1 MAKFRVKYKSIGY
14 VYLDVEADTLEDA
27 KEIAKNT
34 DGGEFIESG
43 VGDWEY
49 DHTEDENGNLIEA
62 AYWLEEQSMNEL
74 YINDSIIYFKTN
86 AKNYDKAMDEFIEA
100 CDKADIDITIE
111 NACLRDENGD
121 EVDE

>member
-1 MAKFRVKYKSIGY
+1 MAKNKETRRKSKEKNNMAKFRVKYRSIGY

-62 AYWLEEQSMNEL
+62 AY
-74 YINDSIIYFKTN
+74 
-86 AKNYDKAMDEFIEA
+86 
-100 CDKADIDITIE
+100 
-111 NACLRDENGD
+111 
-121 EVDE
+121 